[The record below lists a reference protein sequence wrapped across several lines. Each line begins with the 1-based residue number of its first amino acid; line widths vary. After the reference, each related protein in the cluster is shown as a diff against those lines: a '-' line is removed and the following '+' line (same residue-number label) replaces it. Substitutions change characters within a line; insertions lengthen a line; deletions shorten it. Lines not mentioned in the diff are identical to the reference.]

1 MDNQNTVG
9 QQFKILNI
17 IHAALCAGV
26 VVILVLFRYLVKK
39 ETSSPAEN
47 NIFFEIAGVVIA
59 FLCLMS
65 SRFLFFIRTKAAL
78 SVGSLKEKI
87 DIFRGAFIVQ
97 MALLEGAAIINAMF
111 YFIGKNDLNFFV
123 ALGVLLLMLFRRPT
137 RVMAA
142 MVLFNSNE
150 DLQQVYDDSLPL

>member
-26 VVILVLFRYLVKK
+26 IVILVLFRYLVKK
-39 ETSSPAEN
+39 ETTTAEN
-47 NIFFEIAGVVIA
+47 NVIFEIAGVVSA
-59 FLCLMS
+59 FLCVMS

-78 SVGSLKEKI
+78 SVASLGEKI
-87 DIFRGAFIVQ
+87 NIFRGAFIVQ
-97 MALLEGAAIINAMF
+97 MALLEGAAIINALF
-111 YFIGKNDLNFFV
+111 YLIGRNDLNFFV
-123 ALGVLLLMLFRRPT
+123 ALGVMLLMLFRRPT

-142 MVLFNSNE
+142 MVLFNPTE
-150 DLQQVYDDSLPL
+150 DLQQIYDDSLPL